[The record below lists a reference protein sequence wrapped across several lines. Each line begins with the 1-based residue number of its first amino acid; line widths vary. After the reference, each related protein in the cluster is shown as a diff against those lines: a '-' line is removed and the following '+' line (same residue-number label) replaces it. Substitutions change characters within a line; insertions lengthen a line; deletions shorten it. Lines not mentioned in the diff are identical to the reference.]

1 MEQRLDQYL
10 VEQLHVPSR
19 SKAQGAIKEG
29 RVTVNG
35 KVIYKNAY
43 IVKRDDHVDVE
54 EEKIAFASRA
64 GFKLYHALMNFDIQL
79 QDRIVIDIGA
89 STGGF
94 SDVCLQNGASYV
106 YAVDVGH
113 DQLIERLRQDV
124 RVCNMEGTN
133 CRFLK
138 PDMFEKKPNFACIDV
153 SFISLKLIIPSL
165 LSVLDTTFDI
175 VALIK
180 PQFEAGYQDIGKK
193 GIIKD
198 SKVHMRILQEMVDY
212 ITSLGLYVHHLE
224 GSSILGRDG
233 NKEFIM
239 HIRKDPI
246 QKVFLYKQIVQ
257 ENVGKR

>member
-10 VEQLHVPSR
+10 VEQLHVSSR
-19 SKAQGAIKEG
+19 SKAQDAIKEG
-29 RVTVNG
+29 RVTING

-43 IVKRDDHVDVE
+43 LVKSDDHVELKE
-54 EEKIAFASRA
+54 EDLAFASRA
-64 GFKLYHALMNFDIQL
+64 GFKLYHALINFHIQL
-79 QDRIVIDIGA
+79 QDRIVLDIGA

-94 SDVCLQNGASYV
+94 TDVCLHHGASYV

-113 DQLIERLRQDV
+113 DQLIERLKQDI
-124 RVCNMEGTN
+124 RVCNMEGIN

-138 PDMFEKKPNFACIDV
+138 PDMFDKKPNFACIDV

-165 LSVLDTTFDI
+165 LSVLDDTFDI

-180 PQFEAGYQDIGKK
+180 PQFEAGYQEVGKK
-193 GIIKD
+193 GIVKD
-198 SKVHMRILQEMVDY
+198 YKVHIRILQEMVDY

-224 GSSILGRDG
+224 VSSILGRDG

-239 HIRKDPI
+239 HIKKEPI
-246 QKVFLYKQIVQ
+246 QRVFLYKQIAQ
-257 ENVGKR
+257 EDVKKR